1 MQTLRLRVVVK
12 IKDSASWVLPI
23 MSEFPVESFTE
34 SGRIYVA
41 DKKSKERNGEKVIHM
56 LNHLKAQVTMINLIV
71 VLVVMFMFF
80 AFLPILISFT
90 NDYALP
96 AINGVPGDPS
106 HPGLDA
112 DQPTKD
118 LTTAIISL
126 FAVVI
131 ALSIIITVLYYAIP
145 RREGQ

>member
-1 MQTLRLRVVVK
+1 MKNQLK
-12 IKDSASWVLPI
+12 Q
-23 MSEFPVESFTE
+23 
-34 SGRIYVA
+34 SGRKGYF
-41 DKKSKERNGEKVIHM
+41 G
-56 LNHLKAQVTMINLIV
+56 QVTMINLIV
-71 VLVVMFMFF
+71 ILVVMFMFF
-80 AFLPILISFT
+80 AFLPILINFT
-90 NDYALP
+90 NNYALP
-96 AINGVPGDPS
+96 SINGVPGDPS
-106 HPGLDA
+106 RPGLDA